1 MAQKFENLTNTW
13 TGGPEIDLNGAG
25 LSWES
30 SAGIVKL
37 VYRVGTKVWTNG
49 DIDLEESRSYKIG
62 DIAVLSQ
69 NELGSSITTSN
80 LQEVGALGYLDVL
93 GDTSL
98 AEFAYFNASSQ
109 RFGLNTPTPNA
120 KLSIV
125 DNDIEI
131 VAGSLKFGS
140 ASIGTYTNHDLNLIS
155 DNTPRISLKNTGE
168 VVFGNPTTNNADVY
182 IYGKLT
188 VETIISDTRVD
199 RYSPLEFL
207 AKRDTS
213 IFGQGLLWSG
223 TGAQRHLIMMANPD
237 RIQSSEHFELARD
250 RAYYIDET
258 MVLNSTTLGNTI
270 VNSSISKLG
279 TLSSLAVQGPAVF
292 LNDIDATHSNV
303 KVKSLLLTSGLQTIS
318 ISGNKINVSDSVSVT
333 VSEDEVFYADA
344 KDVVIGNSQN
354 KSRSVKIFGQVSVG
368 VNNHDSDVNLAVGGN
383 YSLGGKKFI
392 SGTSAP
398 EQGTFT
404 KGDICWNETP
414 GPGNYIGW
422 VCVVDGAPG
431 EWLPF
436 GAINYQ

>member
-13 TGGPEIDLNGAG
+13 TGGPEIDINGAG

-62 DIAVLSQ
+62 DISVLSQ
-69 NELGSSITTSN
+69 GELGATITSSS
-80 LQEVGALGYLDVL
+80 LQEVGALQYLDVL

-109 RFGLNTPTPNA
+109 RFGLNTFTPNA
-120 KLSIV
+120 KLSIL

-140 ASIGTYTNHDLNLIS
+140 ASIGTYTNHDLHIIS
-155 DNTPRISLKNTGE
+155 DNTPRITLKNTGE
-168 VVFGNPTTNNADVY
+168 VVMGSAVTNNADVY

-188 VETIISDTRVD
+188 VQTIISDTRVD
-199 RYSPLEFL
+199 RYSPLEFI

-213 IFGQGLLWSG
+213 IYGQGLLWSG

-237 RIQSSEHFELARD
+237 RLQSSEHFELARD
-250 RAYYIDET
+250 RSYYIDET
-258 MVLNSTTLGNTI
+258 MVLNATTLGNTV

-279 TLSSLAVQGPAVF
+279 TLSSLAVQGPATF
-292 LNDIDATHSNV
+292 LGDIDATHSNIRA
-303 KVKSLLLTSGLQTIS
+303 KSLLLTTGLQTLTV
-318 ISGNKINVSDSVSVT
+318 SGNRLNASDHLSVAVA
-333 VSEDEVFYADA
+333 EDEVFYADSR
-344 KDVVIGNSQN
+344 DITIGNSQN
-354 KSRSVKIFGQVSVG
+354 KSRAVKIFGQVSVG
-368 VNNHDSDVNLAVGGN
+368 VNSADSDVEFAVGGN

-392 SGTSAP
+392 SATSAP
-398 EQGTFT
+398 SQGTFA
-404 KGDICWNETP
+404 KGDVCWNESP
-414 GPGNYIGW
+414 APGNYVGW
-422 VCVVDGAPG
+422 VCVLDGAPG
-431 EWLPF
+431 EWMPF

>member
-13 TGGPEIDLNGAG
+13 TGGPEIDINGAG

-62 DIAVLSQ
+62 DISVLSQ
-69 NELGSSITTSN
+69 GELGATITSSS
-80 LQEVGALGYLDVL
+80 LQEVGALQYLDVL

-109 RFGLNTPTPNA
+109 RFGLNTFTPNA
-120 KLSIV
+120 KLSIL

-140 ASIGTYTNHDLNLIS
+140 ASIGTYTNHDLHIIS
-155 DNTPRISLKNTGE
+155 DNTPRITLKNTGE
-168 VVFGNPTTNNADVY
+168 VVMGSAVTNNADVY

-188 VETIISDTRVD
+188 VQTIISDTRVD
-199 RYSPLEFL
+199 RYSPLEFI

-213 IFGQGLLWSG
+213 IYGQGLLWSG

-237 RIQSSEHFELARD
+237 RLQSSEHFELARD
-250 RAYYIDET
+250 RSYYIDET
-258 MVLNSTTLGNTI
+258 MVLNATTLGNTV

-279 TLSSLAVQGPAVF
+279 TLSSLAVQGPATF
-292 LNDIDATHSNV
+292 LGDIDATHSNIRA
-303 KVKSLLLTSGLQTIS
+303 KSLLLTTGLQTLTV
-318 ISGNKINVSDSVSVT
+318 SGNRLNASDHLSVAVA
-333 VSEDEVFYADA
+333 EDEVFYADSR
-344 KDVVIGNSQN
+344 DITIGNSQN
-354 KSRSVKIFGQVSVG
+354 KSRAVKIFGQVSVG
-368 VNNHDSDVNLAVGGN
+368 VNSADSDVEFAVGGN

-392 SGTSAP
+392 SATSAP
-398 EQGTFT
+398 SQGTFA
-404 KGDICWNETP
+404 KGDVCWNKSP
-414 GPGNYIGW
+414 APGNYVGW
-422 VCVVDGAPG
+422 VCVLDGAPG
-431 EWLPF
+431 EWMPF